1 MGLAAGMTG
10 LKTIAQSKKDAA
22 AARQRDKDMMRKAKG
37 ETGKTLADLGRGVM
51 AMDTRLKKGGRV
63 SFKDVLKA
71 KKRMGY

>member
-10 LKTIAQSKKDAA
+10 LKAIAASKKAKEDRKRAREKEIRDARRSA
-22 AARQRDKDMMRKAKG
+22 
-37 ETGKTLADLGRGVM
+37 GKSLSEFGKGVM
-51 AMDTRLKKGGRV
+51 AMDTRLKHGGRV